1 MSRITDD
8 IKEGRS
14 RSGFMA
20 ALVMAAAV
28 LIGGCAV
35 SENENGAGGA
45 KPAAAGGAPAMID
58 SVPQK
63 LEAFRGKVVILD
75 LWATW
80 CGPCRVEIPGF
91 IDLQTRYRDK
101 GLEVVGVSLDPVD
114 SRGGAGAAAVG
125 PFMQQFGINY
135 TIWMVNNFKALGKYP
150 LGQGYPTTYVITRD
164 GNVFKVYVG
173 AQPKATFEN
182 DIKQLL

>member
-1 MSRITDD
+1 MSAT
-8 IKEGRS
+8 KEGTEQGRG
-14 RSGFMA
+14 RAVFVAAFM
-20 ALVMAAAV
+20 LAAAV
-28 LIGGCAV
+28 MIAACAM
-35 SENENGAGGA
+35 SKDEGAGGGA
-45 KPAAAGGAPAMID
+45 KPATAGAAPAMID

-80 CGPCRVEIPGF
+80 CGPCRIEIPGF

-101 GLEVVGVSLDPVD
+101 GLEVVGVSLDPAD

-150 LGQGYPTTYVITRD
+150 LGQGYPTTYVINRD
-164 GNVFKVYVG
+164 GTVYKVYVG
-173 AQPKATFEN
+173 AQPKSTFEN